1 MKHVRRLTRLWPMGV
16 GLVLGATVASGA
28 NPPTAAELARQLN
41 QAFID
46 VAEKVSPAVVVVR
59 VAHKPEYTELNPDN
73 NPFYDMVPELRRE
86 WEEQYKKYHRRPARR
101 EPVFDGEGSG
111 VIIREDGY
119 ILTNS
124 HLVEGADRIII
135 RLQNG
140 KEYDKVEVKGVDS
153 HSDIAVLKID
163 AKGLTA
169 ARMGDSS
176 RTRVG
181 EFAIAIGAP
190 YELDYSVTV
199 GHVSAKGRRIFSD
212 RVMIDQDF
220 IQTDASINPGNSG
233 GPLVNIDGEI
243 IGINTLIRGMNRGIG
258 FAVPINLA
266 KEVGEKLIDSG
277 KFTRAWLGIGIADL
291 SNVGENARLVSRA
304 KEGVLV
310 TSILPGG
317 PSSRS
322 ELEPADVIVA
332 VDGTPTPTS
341 AQLKSEIRRKPVG
354 ESVTL
359 NVLRGEKQLKLKI
372 SPGEM
377 PNDTAEV
384 AQVEKPEKKADVK
397 SFGLKVQTLT
407 RELAKQ
413 FGTDATTGV
422 IVTEVEANS
431 VAERHGIKPG
441 EIITQVNRKK
451 VTTSQQFDQA
461 LKSADL
467 KQGVVVNLSGDTGRR
482 FEILEDSGD

>member
-1 MKHVRRLTRLWPMGV
+1 MKCVRRWTRLLPLEA
-16 GLVLGATVASGA
+16 GLLLGATIASGA
-28 NPPTAAELARQLN
+28 NLPTGAELARQLN
-41 QAFID
+41 QAFVE
-46 VAEKVSPAVVVVR
+46 VAEKVSPAVVVIR
-59 VAHKPEYTELNPDN
+59 VAHKPEYTELNPEN

-86 WEEQYKKYHRRPARR
+86 WEEQYKKYHRRSTRR

-124 HLVEGADRIII
+124 HVVEGADKINI

-140 KEYDKVEVKGVDS
+140 KEYDKVEIKGVDS
-153 HSDIAVLKID
+153 HSDVAILKID
-163 AKGLTA
+163 AKELTA
-169 ARMGDSS
+169 AKMGDSS

-220 IQTDASINPGNSG
+220 LQTDASINPGNSG
-233 GPLVNIDGEI
+233 GPLVNIEGEI

-277 KFTRAWLGIGIADL
+277 KYTRVWLGIGIADL
-291 SNVGENARLVSRA
+291 SSAGENARLVSGL

-317 PSSRS
+317 PSAHS
-322 ELEPADVIVA
+322 ELEAADVIVA
-332 VDGTPTPTS
+332 VDGTPTPTT
-341 AQLKSEIRRKPVG
+341 AHLKGEIRHKQVG
-354 ESVTL
+354 GSVTL
-359 NVLRGEKQLKLKI
+359 NVVRGEKQLKLKV

-377 PNDTAEV
+377 PDDTAEV
-384 AQVEKPEKKADVK
+384 AQVEKLRKKAETK
-397 SFGLKVQTLT
+397 SFGLTVQTLT

-413 FGTDATTGV
+413 FGTDSSSGV

-431 VAERHGIKPG
+431 VAERKGIKPG
-441 EIITQVNRKK
+441 EIITHVNRKK

-467 KQGVVVNLSGDTGRR
+467 KQGVVVNLAGESGRR